1 MPTTKKEVI
10 AWLKENADQRGID
23 HWKKRP
29 QVLKTVGIGLTR
41 LRKYAKQIGRDHA
54 LAQSL
59 WKSDIYEAKVLALL
73 VDDPKKIT
81 REQAESQVDGGLN
94 SGYLAHVFASCDAT
108 LAKTPFAFELAK
120 DWVQSKDA
128 MRRRC
133 GYALLYEL
141 SKKNPKGMDDDYLLE
156 RIRHIRETIH
166 DEEKWVR
173 ESMNTALMGIGK
185 RNALLNAAAIEA
197 AEAIGPVDIDYGD
210 DNDCQ
215 PLDVLKHL
223 RSDYLQKK
231 LFGTAK

>member
-1 MPTTKKEVI
+1 MPTKRDVL
-10 AWLKENADQRGID
+10 AWLRENADERGIE
-23 HWKKRP
+23 HWKRRP
-29 QVLKTVGIGLTR
+29 QTLKSYGIGLTR
-41 LRKYAKQIGRDHA
+41 LRKYAKQIGRDHK

-59 WKSDIYEAKVLALL
+59 WKSDVYETKVLGLL
-73 VDDPKKIT
+73 VDDPKVVT
-81 REQAESQVDGGLN
+81 REQAEEQVDGGLA

-141 SKKNPKGMDDDYLLE
+141 SKRKPKGMDDAYLLE
-156 RIRHIRETIH
+156 RIECIRETIH
-166 DEEKWVR
+166 DEDMWVR
-173 ESMNTALMGIGK
+173 EAMNTALMGIGK
-185 RNALLNAAAIEA
+185 RNAVLNTAAIDA
-197 AEAIGPVDIDYGD
+197 AEAIGPVDIDYGN

-223 RSDYLQKK
+223 RSDYVQNK
-231 LFGTAK
+231 LFGEKK